1 MNASATTPG
10 KLSGPELEGDWDQFS
25 QAQALLGRC
34 AIFRRCSADDL
45 ALLAAV
51 SRFVD
56 HAAGAD
62 IVREGDPALDMMVI
76 ASGQAQVLKLGA
88 AGEQHEINRLGV
100 GDTFGEMALFDR
112 VPRSATVRAID
123 SVRTLVLPVAD
134 IVGQAELRP
143 SLVPLLVDIAA
154 LVAER
159 LRLSSATAV
168 AAAERALAEER
179 TRAVMGR
186 FTLLLIFAYSL
197 YTWVLG
203 TAMQA
208 KAALGRSEFITVPA
222 VVICVAILFV
232 FVRVSGYPASF
243 FGVTTK
249 NALRDVGEATLLTL
263 PLILLTVALKLAL
276 LAWVP
281 AMHGM
286 PLFDMFAAATTATT
300 AAAASSGLTVPPGS
314 AGSPANGFNPWLALA
329 YVVFVPFQEL
339 IYRGGV
345 QGSLAHFLTG
355 RWRDWMAI
363 VGANIIFSAAH
374 LYVSPGL
381 AVVAFAAGLFWGWLY
396 ARQRGLA
403 GVSVSHMLLGFWA
416 FEVVGLGVLE

>member
-1 MNASATTPG
+1 MTESTTTTDTAHATDTAND
-10 KLSGPELEGDWDQFS
+10 SDELF

-34 AIFRRCSADDL
+34 AIFRRCGEDDL

-56 HAAGAD
+56 HPAGAD
-62 IVREGDPALDMMVI
+62 IVREGDPAFDMMVI
-76 ASGQAQVLKLGA
+76 ASGQAQVLKLSA

-100 GDTFGEMALFDR
+100 GDTLGEMALFDR
-112 VPRSATVRAID
+112 VPRSATVRCID
-123 SVRTLVLPVAD
+123 PVRTLVLPVAD

-143 SLVPLLVDIAA
+143 SLVPVLLDIAA

-208 KAALGRSEFITVPA
+208 KAMLGRSEFITVPA

-249 NALRDVGEATLLTL
+249 NAVRHIGEAIMLTL
-263 PLILLTVALKLAL
+263 PLMLLTPVLKLAL
-276 LAWVP
+276 LSWVP
-281 AMHGM
+281 AMQGL
-286 PLFDMFAAATTATT
+286 PLLDMFAPASPTV
-300 AAAASSGLTVPPGS
+300 AASS
-314 AGSPANGFNPWLALA
+314 FNPWLASA

-345 QGSLAHFLTG
+345 QGALAHFLTG

-363 VGANIIFSAAH
+363 VGANVIFSAAH

-403 GVSVSHMLLGFWA
+403 GVSVSHVLLGFWA

>member
-1 MNASATTPG
+1 MIASPTTPG
-10 KLSGPELEGDWDQFS
+10 TPTDSELAGDCGEFDR
-25 QAQALLGRC
+25 AQALLGQC

-62 IVREGDPALDMMVI
+62 IVREGDPATDMMVI
-76 ASGQAQVLKLGA
+76 ASGHAQVLKLGA
-88 AGEQHEINRLGV
+88 AGQQHEINRV
-100 GDTFGEMALFDR
+100 GPGDVLGEMALFDR
-112 VPRSATVRAID
+112 VPRSATVRCIEP
-123 SVRTLVLPVAD
+123 VRTLVLPVAD

-143 SLVPLLVDIAA
+143 SLVPMLVDIAA

-159 LRLSSATAV
+159 LRLSSATAA

-179 TRAVMGR
+179 TRAIMGR
-186 FTLLLIFAYSL
+186 FTLLLIFAYSV

-203 TAMQA
+203 TAIQA

-222 VVICVAILFV
+222 IVICVAILFV

-249 NALRDVGEATLLTL
+249 NALRDSGEAVVLTL
-263 PLILLTVALKLAL
+263 PLMLLTLLLKLGL
-276 LAWVP
+276 IAWVP
-281 AMHGM
+281 AMQGQ
-286 PLFDMFAAATTATT
+286 PLLAMFAPA
-300 AAAASSGLTVPPGS
+300 S
-314 AGSPANGFNPWLALA
+314 AGAPAGGFNPWLALA
-329 YVVFVPFQEL
+329 YVAFAPFQEV

-345 QGSLAHFLTG
+345 QGALAHFLTG

-363 VGANIIFSAAH
+363 VGANVIFSAAH

-381 AVVAFAAGLFWGWLY
+381 AVVAFLAGLFWGWLY
-396 ARQRGLA
+396 ARQRALA
-403 GVSVSHMLLGFWA
+403 GVSVSHVLLGFWA

>member
-1 MNASATTPG
+1 MIASPTTAETARMPDAAND
-10 KLSGPELEGDWDQFS
+10 SDEFI

-34 AIFRRCSADDL
+34 AIFRRCGADDL
-45 ALLAAV
+45 ALLAAA

-62 IVREGDPALDMMVI
+62 IVREGDPASEMMVI
-76 ASGQAQVLKLGA
+76 ASGRAQVLKLSA
-88 AGEQHEINRLGV
+88 TGEQHEINRVGA
-100 GDTFGEMALFDR
+100 GDTLGEMALFDR
-112 VPRSATVRAID
+112 VPRSATVRALEPM
-123 SVRTLVLPVAD
+123 RTLVLPVAD

-143 SLVPLLVDIAA
+143 SLVPVLVDIAA

-159 LRLSSATAV
+159 LRLSSATAA

-179 TRAVMGR
+179 TRAIMGR
-186 FTLLLIFAYSL
+186 FTLLLIFAYSV

-203 TAMQA
+203 TAIQA

-222 VVICVAILFV
+222 VVICVAILAV

-249 NALRDVGEATLLTL
+249 NALRHAGEATLLTL
-263 PLILLTVALKLAL
+263 PLMLLTVGLKFALI
-276 LAWVP
+276 AWVP
-281 AMHGM
+281 AMQGM
-286 PLFDMFAAATTATT
+286 PLFDMFAP
-300 AAAASSGLTVPPGS
+300 ASARS
-314 AGSPANGFNPWLALA
+314 FNPWLALA
-329 YVVFVPFQEL
+329 YVVFAPFQEL

-345 QGSLAHFLTG
+345 QGALAHFLTG

-363 VGANIIFSAAH
+363 VGANVIFSAAH

-381 AVVAFAAGLFWGWLY
+381 AVVAFVAGLFWGWLY
-396 ARQRGLA
+396 ARQRALA
-403 GVSVSHMLLGFWA
+403 GVSVSHVLLGFWA
-416 FEVVGLGVLE
+416 FEMVGLGVLE